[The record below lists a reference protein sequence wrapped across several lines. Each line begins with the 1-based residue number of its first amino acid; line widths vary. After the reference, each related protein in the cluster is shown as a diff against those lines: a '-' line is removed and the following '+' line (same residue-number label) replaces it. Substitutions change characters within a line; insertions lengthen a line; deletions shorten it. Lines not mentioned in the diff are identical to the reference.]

1 MALAGPLRPSR
12 AAVATLV
19 ASDGRH
25 RVLGRGNA
33 SHPGAVPLEQ
43 SADRLLRRGGAQ
55 HVGHKLRSEVL
66 LLEALAER
74 LHELRREL
82 SLCGSKMTRINARRA
97 IQAAGA
103 ASNGTLSTGS
113 IGRHATLLDAWRLH
127 EELDRLVWRQPEQ
140 CVRQLGRHARLLPQ
154 LQNDVPSLGLR
165 EALVLQLRDRL
176 VRIHREQ
183 PFAKLRRELDRAAA
197 ATHDSHRARHPPLAR
212 PMQLRSGGQAANGQV
227 AVRRTKRR
235 MMKYLLPKNESLAPV
250 TNPDN
255 SARLTVRS

>member
-25 RVLGRGNA
+25 WVLGRGNA

-74 LHELRREL
+74 LHELLREL

-103 ASNGTLSTGS
+103 ASRGTLSTGS
-113 IGRHATLLDAWRLH
+113 IGRHATLMDAWRLH

-140 CVRQLGRHARLLPQ
+140 CVRQLGGHACLLAQ

-165 EALVLQLRDRL
+165 KALVLQLRDRL

-197 ATHDSHRARHPPLAR
+197 ATHDSHRARTARSADATCAQEVRQPTGATATDQTPLMNYFHA
-212 PMQLRSGGQAANGQV
+212 
-227 AVRRTKRR
+227 
-235 MMKYLLPKNESLAPV
+235 KNESLAPV

>member
-74 LHELRREL
+74 LYELRREL

-140 CVRQLGRHARLLPQ
+140 CVRQLGCHARLLPQ
-154 LQNDVPSLGLR
+154 LQSDVPSLGLR
-165 EALVLQLRDRL
+165 EALILQLRDRL

-197 ATHDSHRARHPPLAR
+197 ATHDSHVGDGAFEAREVRLGGNTVPLRA
-212 PMQLRSGGQAANGQV
+212 GCG
-227 AVRRTKRR
+227 AVT
-235 MMKYLLPKNESLAPV
+235 LPRK
-250 TNPDN
+250 
-255 SARLTVRS
+255 SARTRSHRQGGTCADSAYMHRISGLLRY